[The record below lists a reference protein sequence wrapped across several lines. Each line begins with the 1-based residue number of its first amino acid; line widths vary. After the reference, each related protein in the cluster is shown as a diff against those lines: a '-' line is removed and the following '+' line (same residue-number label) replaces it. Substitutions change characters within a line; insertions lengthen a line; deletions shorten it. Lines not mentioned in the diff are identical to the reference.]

1 MKDVECLAANVARLR
16 RDRQLTQ
23 AALAEKAGLSRVALG
38 KIERAAVVPRA
49 RTLADL
55 AQALEVPIGE
65 LVTPVPSLARVR
77 FRARA
82 RIHGREQILA
92 EVAQWLSA
100 YADLEAGLAEQRP
113 FRFAGLPEEPGSLD
127 DVSGPSAGP
136 WRPVETSRAARR
148 HVGLGDEE
156 PILDICGLL
165 EGNGVKL
172 LLLEKQ
178 RDSFFGLSVSEDGGG
193 PAVVVNT
200 WDRISVERWIFTA
213 AHELGHLLLH
223 PSEYRREATDL
234 PEQTER
240 EADTFAS
247 HFLMPEPAFAKEWD
261 ETRGHRLLTR
271 VLKVKRI
278 FRVSYKTVLY
288 RLVQSERQTADVWG
302 AFQRQH
308 YQHSGKTLRNTEEPL
323 ALARSEFAW
332 QWSRSGEPE
341 RLSPHDFVEDRLAWL
356 VRNALERQHISL
368 GRAAEILGLAREEM
382 RKRTAQWAT

>member
-1 MKDVECLAANVARLR
+1 MKDAECLAANVARLR

-38 KIERAAVVPRA
+38 KIERAVVVPRA
-49 RTLADL
+49 RTLAGL

-113 FRFAGLPEEPGSLD
+113 FRFAGRPGEPGLLHAA
-127 DVSGPSAGP
+127 PSAGRR
-136 WRPVETSRAARR
+136 RPVEIARAARL

-178 RDSFFGLSVSEDGGG
+178 RDSFFGLSVTADDSG

-223 PSEYRREATDL
+223 PAEYRREATDL

-261 ETRGHRLLTR
+261 ETRGHTLLTR

-278 FRVSYKTVLY
+278 FRVSYKTVLF
-288 RLVQSERQTADVWG
+288 RLVQSQRQTADVWRS
-302 AFQRQH
+302 FQRQH
-308 YQHSGKTLRNTEEPL
+308 YQHFGKTLSNTDEPL
-323 ALARSEFAW
+323 ALTRSEFAW
-332 QWSRSGEPE
+332 QWGRSGEPE
-341 RLSPHDFVEDRLAWL
+341 RLSAHDFVEDRLAWL
-356 VRNALERQHISL
+356 VRNALEREHISL

>member
-1 MKDVECLAANVARLR
+1 MKDVEFLAANVARLR

-55 AQALEVPIGE
+55 AEALEVPIGE
-65 LVTPVPSLARVR
+65 LATPVPSLTHVR

-92 EVAQWLSA
+92 EVAQWLRA

-113 FRFAGLPEEPGSLD
+113 FRFTGRPEEPGFLHS
-127 DVSGPSAGP
+127 VSGPSAGRR
-136 WRPVETSRAARR
+136 RPVETARAARR

-178 RDSFFGLSVSEDGGG
+178 RDSFFGLSVSADDGG

-223 PSEYRREATDL
+223 PAEYRREATDL

-261 ETRGHRLLTR
+261 ETRGHSLLTR

-288 RLVQSERQTADVWG
+288 RLVQSERQTADVWR